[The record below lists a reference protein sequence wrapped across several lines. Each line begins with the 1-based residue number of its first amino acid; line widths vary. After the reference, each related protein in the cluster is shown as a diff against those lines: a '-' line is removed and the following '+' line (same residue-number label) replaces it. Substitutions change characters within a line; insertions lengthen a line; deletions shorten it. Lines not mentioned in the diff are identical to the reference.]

1 MREGYSADSR
11 ARRASISENA
21 RLILACI
28 WIIAGPTTLGFQ
40 SGVAGD
46 ANLLRLVSDILV

>member
-1 MREGYSADSR
+1 MREGYSAVSR